1 MPAQGT
7 VRIGISGWRYPPW
20 RGTFYPKDL
29 PQRRELEFASRA
41 LPTIELNGSFYSLQA
56 PKSWQ
61 AWHDQTPDDFVFSV
75 KAPRYITHIL
85 RLRDVAAPV
94 ANFFASGLANLGA
107 KLGPILWQLPPTL
120 KFDEP
125 LLADFLALLPCD
137 TVAAEALARRH
148 DAKVKGRVA
157 LDYGTHVR
165 PLRHAVEVRHESFA
179 TPQFIALLRS
189 ERVAFVVADTARRWP
204 EFVDVSADF
213 VYVRLHGASELY
225 KSGYSDAQL
234 ARWAARIDRWRAGAM
249 PDDGARIARAAAKAR
264 SGRDVFCYFDNTDKV
279 HAPHNAR
286 RLLSQLGIT
295 YVAEPS
301 VGTPDDATASAAP
314 KTHRARRR

>member
-1 MPAQGT
+1 VRDQGT
-7 VRIGISGWRYPPW
+7 VRIGISGWRYAPW
-20 RGTFYPKDL
+20 RKTFYPADL

-41 LPTIELNGSFYSLQA
+41 LPTIELNGSFYSLQM

-75 KAPRYITHIL
+75 KGPRFITHIL
-85 RLRDVAAPV
+85 RLRDPRAAL
-94 ANFFASGLANLGA
+94 ANFFASGIANLRD

-120 KFDEP
+120 KFDAALVGE
-125 LLADFLALLPCD
+125 FLALLPRD
-137 TVAAEALARRH
+137 TAAAAALARKH

-157 LDYGTHVR
+157 LDYGTPAR

-179 TPQFIALLRS
+179 TPKFIALLRN
-189 ERVAFVVADTARRWP
+189 ERIAFVVADTAGRWP

-234 ARWAARIDRWRAGAM
+234 ARWAARIDRWRAGAL
-249 PDDGARIARAAAKAR
+249 PEDGARIGRAAAKAR
-264 SGRDVFCYFDNTDKV
+264 GGRDVFCYFDNTDKV

-295 YVAEPS
+295 YAPDTPATTPEVA
-301 VGTPDDATASAAP
+301 TTAGAA
-314 KTHRARRR
+314 KTRRARHR

>member
-1 MPAQGT
+1 MTGIAR
-7 VRIGISGWRYPPW
+7 VGISGWRYPPW
-20 RGTFYPKDL
+20 RGTFYPKGL
-29 PQRRELEFASRA
+29 QQRRELEFASRA

-75 KAPRYITHIL
+75 KAPRYITQIL
-85 RLRDVAAPV
+85 RLKEAATPL
-94 ANFFASGLANLGA
+94 ANFFASGLANLGD

-120 KFDEP
+120 KFDKQ
-125 LLADFLALLPCD
+125 LLADFLALLPHD

-148 DAKVKGRVA
+148 DAKVKDRVA
-157 LDYGTHVR
+157 LDYGTHAR

-189 ERVAFVVADTARRWP
+189 ERVAFVVADTAGRWP

-279 HAPHNAR
+279 HAPYNAR

-295 YVAEPS
+295 CAPEPS
-301 VGTPDDATASAAP
+301 AGSPDGATVSATP
-314 KTHRARRR
+314 KTRRARHR

>member
-125 LLADFLALLPCD
+125 LLADFLALLPRD

-157 LDYGTHVR
+157 LDYGTHAR

>member
-1 MPAQGT
+1 MTGIA
-7 VRIGISGWRYPPW
+7 RIGISGWRYPPW
-20 RGTFYPKDL
+20 RGTFYPEDL

-94 ANFFASGLANLGA
+94 ANFFASGLANLDA

-120 KFDEP
+120 TFDEP
-125 LLADFLALLPCD
+125 LLADFLALLPHD

-157 LDYGTHVR
+157 LDYGTR
-165 PLRHAVEVRHESFA
+165 KRAIRHAVEVRNASFA
-179 TPQFIALLRS
+179 TPEFVAMLRKHH
-189 ERVAFVVADTARRWP
+189 VAWVVADTAGRWP
-204 EFVDVSADF
+204 EFHDVTAGF
-213 VYVRLHGASELY
+213 VYARLHGATDLY
-225 KSGYSDAQL
+225 KSGYSETQL
-234 ARWAARIDRWRAGAM
+234 AQWAQRIDHWRTGSTTGAD
-249 PDDGARIARAAAKAR
+249 PRVGPEAPKAR
-264 SGRDVFCYFDNTDKV
+264 VGRDVFCYFDNTDKV

-295 YVAEPS
+295 YVAEPLAGS
-301 VGTPDDATASAAP
+301 HDDATASAAP
-314 KTHRARRR
+314 KTRRARRR